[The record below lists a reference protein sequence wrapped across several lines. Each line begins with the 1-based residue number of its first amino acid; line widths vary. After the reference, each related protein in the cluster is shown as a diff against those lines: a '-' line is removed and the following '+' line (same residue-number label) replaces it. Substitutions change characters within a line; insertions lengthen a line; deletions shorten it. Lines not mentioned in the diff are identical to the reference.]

1 MGPRYGDAE
10 GFDGEELEAVKQADR
25 EMLRHVEDVDA
36 EGFRGYL
43 AEENDRRRICGFS
56 PIYTMLRAMRAE
68 RGRVVAHDHGEMD
81 PVGSIC
87 SFASVV
93 FD

>member
-1 MGPRYGDAE
+1 
-10 GFDGEELEAVKQADR
+10 
-25 EMLRHVEDVDA
+25 MLRHVEEVDA

-43 AEENDRRRICGFS
+43 AQERDRRRICGFS
-56 PIYTMLRAMRAE
+56 PIYTMLKSMQAE
-68 RGRVVAHDHGEMD
+68 RGRLVAHDHGEMD